1 MKNLIKH
8 TWLLLILFSCNSLEL
23 NEEAFDFI
31 SPDNFYK
38 TEKDADASCIGLY
51 SAIDRLEIYHVLNG
65 LGAVGPTRNSNYS
78 YQNAGDINER
88 ADLMRRVWQFLRS
101 EARWEGERC
110 DR

>member
-65 LGAVGPTRNSNYS
+65 LGAVGLTRNSNYS

-88 ADLMRRVWQFLRS
+88 DDLMRRRS
-101 EARWEGERC
+101 EESRVGK
-110 DR
+110 DQYV